1 MDYSLYSAEDFAADE
16 SFISYHL
23 RNNPGAIAFWE
34 EWISLHPEKMD
45 EIMIAERLLD
55 KLLMRLPEEEFEAE
69 QARIWAHIAPDTQP
83 SYSIPAPH
91 NKLPVAHTRK
101 KIPVIAWIMIP
112 AILAISAFLVYK
124 GLQPTPINWQS
135 YQTPAGKK
143 ATIVLDDGSKVILNA
158 GATLQYHPWQKGDS
172 MRLRLQGEAFFEV
185 APQAARIF
193 VVNAGELDITVLG
206 TSFNVQNLP
215 EAHTHSVALVT
226 GKIKLHT
233 PQGDTLLQPQQLASY
248 SNSNHNLQ
256 LTTFDTETITGWKDG
271 IIKWQKASF
280 NEVAAALHKV
290 YHIVLVNQSGTIPA
304 PFTGRFVNSGYES
317 IIKSYCYTHRLSYLQ
332 KGNTITLQN
341 K

>member
-23 RNNPGAIAFWE
+23 RTPPEAITFWE

-45 EIMIAERLLD
+45 EIMIAEYLLD

-69 QARIWAHIAPDTQP
+69 QARMLAHITHDTQP
-83 SYSIPAPH
+83 AYNIPE
-91 NKLPVAHTRK
+91 LPDELSVAHARK
-101 KIPVIAWIMIP
+101 KIPVMAWIMMPVIF
-112 AILAISAFLVYK
+112 AISAFLIYK

-172 MRLRLQGEAFFEV
+172 MRIRLQGEAFFEV

-215 EAHTHSVALVT
+215 EAHMHSVALVT
-226 GKIKLHT
+226 GKVKLHT

-248 SNSNHNLQ
+248 TSNSHRLL

-280 NEVAAALHKV
+280 NEVAAALQKM
-290 YHIVLVNQSGTIPA
+290 YHIVLVNQSGTVPA
-304 PFTGRFVNSGYES
+304 PFTGRFVNTGYES
-317 IIKSYCYTHRLSYLQ
+317 IIKSYCYTHRLSYSQ